1 MIPEISDAYVLMLAT
16 RAHLGQVD
24 KSGKPYINH
33 PVAVSEIVTRV
44 PSYAELTE
52 AERVVARWSGMLHD
66 VLEDCP
72 DFTEEGLLALGVP
85 EAVTHVVKLLSRN
98 ISTESYY
105 ENIAKDRVA
114 RVVKLADA
122 FHNSDPDRMV
132 LLDAKTVARLRSKY
146 IKGAKLLTTQHPG
159 DLTWFVLGT
168 APAESGWNG

>member
-1 MIPEISDAYVLMLAT
+1 MVPEMSDSYVLQLAT

-33 PVAVSEIVTRV
+33 PVAVSEIVSKV
-44 PSYAELTE
+44 PSYTELSE

-72 DFTEEGLLALGVP
+72 DFTEEGLLAVGVP
-85 EAVTHVVKLLSRN
+85 ESVLHVVKLLSRN

-105 ENIAKDRVA
+105 EKIAEDKVA

-122 FHNSDPDRMV
+122 FHNSDPERM
-132 LLDAKTVARLRSKY
+132 LALDAKTVARLRGKY
-146 IKGAKLLTTQHPG
+146 IKGAKLLTTNHPA